1 MIFFRFLHWFCKSA
15 LKKKA
20 ISRNIISMVT
30 LGVQVINVQLFTDCL
45 HNCLYPALYTNPYIN
60 IYICTYICNIH
71 IYIHIFK
78 YLSYSQ
84 WSFITITSLENP
96 KPNSNFFVLSFVYTA
111 GFFSVNDLQIE
122 IKKTWKVPLL
132 SIQSPIQCHFSWST

>member
-1 MIFFRFLHWFCKSA
+1 
-15 LKKKA
+15 
-20 ISRNIISMVT
+20 MVT

-111 GFFSVNDLQIE
+111 GFFFSVNDLQIE
-122 IKKTWKVPLL
+122 IKKLEKFLCYQFRVQYSATLVDQHSFFLL
-132 SIQSPIQCHFSWST
+132 HDHRNIVKQIKQNKK